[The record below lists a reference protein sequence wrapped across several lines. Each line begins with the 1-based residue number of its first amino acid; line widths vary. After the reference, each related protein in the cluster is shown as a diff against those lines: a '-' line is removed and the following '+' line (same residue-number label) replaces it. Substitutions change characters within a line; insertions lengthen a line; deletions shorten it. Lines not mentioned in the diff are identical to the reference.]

1 MRKQMTSLI
10 RRFLGYSLRL
20 DIAKSLQ
27 PFADFY
33 FNFGRILTNV
43 FVALKLIDRS
53 HPWVRCGASP
63 RPLEVLAYACA
74 RVQWNKPWQP
84 QAVLVGAITLL
95 VGLGGFAAT
104 SMTLAAII
112 GAGDAYAASMFTPTS
127 PATDLALK
135 YISNGFGVPITGVP
149 VAAVD
154 GVVEGFQKMMALY
167 STAMLL
173 VAGFILF
180 YIITSAIAATAHE
193 GRFGGSSFNQIW
205 TPIRLVVAIGLLVP
219 MPMAAGFNGY
229 NSGQYI
235 VMKMAEFGSGLAT
248 NLWVPF
254 ATSLADGTKRVL
266 AVPSATP
273 AGPSVRGLLINEF
286 CRARYNAIVSGLNAS
301 GSTIPL
307 MKEPIQMDDTRSRT
321 FYYAADEGD
330 TSRYCGATT
339 YERAADPGILATL
352 TATGTFSL
360 IGNAILKDI
369 NDAFIP
375 MKAQVRAL
383 AQDLNNDSYIHLYM
397 DIPGTG
403 NEAAIAAILTSR
415 FRAIIENYQ
424 NAVATAISAA
434 NTSANTAA
442 VNALSAD
449 VEKAGW
455 AGAPMWFNTI
465 ARMNAEVMAASRA
478 VPSSSPPDYS
488 VPSSAGT
495 SETNFLIENVKSGVD
510 VLDRYLASF
519 VASMSAAGYSSNQ
532 GVNTIGGVQTSSV
545 TAGFAPPGKIAG
557 YMGSASAAFGV
568 ILDWVFSTS
577 FGGPFGYIGSGVNTA
592 LSQINPLAELAA
604 IGDWIINKSL
614 LLMTVAFGGPM
625 VASLLPASKVGDI
638 SLGMSTFLFIIGAMG
653 FGVGVTLFYML
664 PLLPFIRFLVA
675 IAGWLLNVLEAVI
688 AIPLMA
694 VAHLTTKGEGISGD
708 MSRSGYFMIFSI
720 FLRPALLI
728 VGMITA
734 LMMFSLSIGILNDLY
749 KSAVIGFR
757 SGAGGE
763 ANGGLSTIMYTIIY
777 CIAAYGL
784 CNMCFKLIEEIP
796 NRALT
801 WINQQAAR
809 EITQDESIYRSLG
822 SNAHSYIAVPLQ
834 NAGSGRIA
842 AAQKIRQQYQ
852 TEEAMRRVAQESHGN
867 NG

>member
-10 RRFLGYSLRL
+10 RRFLSYSLRL

-33 FNFGRILTNV
+33 FNFGRILTSV

-53 HPWVRCGASP
+53 HPWARCEASP
-63 RPLEVLAYACA
+63 RPLEVLSYACA

-104 SMTLAAII
+104 SMTLATII
-112 GAGDAYAASMFTPTS
+112 GAGDAYAASMFTAPS

-135 YISNGFGVPITGVP
+135 YMSNGFGVPIDGVP

-167 STAMLL
+167 STAMLI

-205 TPIRLVVAIGLLVP
+205 APIRLVVAIGLLVP

-254 ATSLADGTKRVL
+254 ATSLADSTKRVL
-266 AVPSATP
+266 VVPSAVP

-286 CRARYNAIVSGLNAS
+286 CRARYNAIASGLTS
-301 GSTIPL
+301 SSSPIPL
-307 MKEPIQMDDTRSRT
+307 MGEPVETNDTRSKT
-321 FYYAADEGD
+321 FYYTVEGSD

-339 YERAADPGILATL
+339 YERAADTGTLATL
-352 TATGTFSL
+352 TTTGTFSL
-360 IGNAILKDI
+360 VGNAILKDI
-369 NDAFIP
+369 NSAFP
-375 MKAQVRAL
+375 AMKAEVRTL
-383 AQDLNNDSYIHLYM
+383 AEDMNNPSYIDLYSAL
-397 DIPGTG
+397 PGTG
-403 NEAAIAAILTSR
+403 NEVAIAAILTSR

-424 NAVATAISAA
+424 NAVATAISSA

-442 VNALSAD
+442 VDSLSAD
-449 VEKAGW
+449 VKKAGW

-465 ARMNAEVMAASRA
+465 ARMNAEVMGASRA

-488 VPSSAGT
+488 VSSSAAT
-495 SETNFLIENVKSGVD
+495 SQTDFLVEKVKTGVD
-510 VLDRYLASF
+510 VLDRYLNSF
-519 VASMSAAGYSSNQ
+519 VTSMAAAGYSANQ
-532 GVNTIGGVQTSSV
+532 GVTTVGGVQTSSV

-557 YMGSASAAFGV
+557 FIGSASAGFGV

-577 FGGPFGYIGSGVNTA
+577 FGGPFGFIGSGVNTA

-614 LLMTVAFGGPM
+614 LLITVAFGGPM
-625 VASLLPASKVGDI
+625 VASLLPASKVGEI

-675 IAGWLLNVLEAVI
+675 IAGWLLNILEAII

-694 VAHLTTKGEGISGD
+694 VAHLSTKGEGISGD
-708 MSRSGYFMIFSI
+708 MSRTGYFMIFSI

-749 KSAVIGFR
+749 KTAVIGFR

-801 WINQQAAR
+801 WINQQATR
-809 EITQDESIYRSLG
+809 EINQDESIYRSLG
-822 SNAHSYIAVPLQ
+822 NHANNYIAVPLQ
-834 NAGSGRIA
+834 NAGSGRVA
-842 AAQKIRQQYQ
+842 AARKVRDDYQAKI
-852 TEEAMRRVAQESHGN
+852 AMEKALDTLTGN
-867 NG
+867 RS